1 MEELLQ
7 AEIKR
12 LQAKVAD
19 LEHQLSLSVVSTG
32 NYMQYNGEVLENVLE
47 TTDSEVVITSK
58 EFIMRCL
65 K

>member
-1 MEELLQ
+1 MEQVLQ

-12 LQAKVAD
+12 LQEKIAD

-32 NYMQYNGEVLENVLE
+32 NYFQYNGEILTDVLE

-58 EFIMRCL
+58 KYIRRL
-65 K
+65 LQ

>member
-1 MEELLQ
+1 MEQVLQ

-12 LQAKVAD
+12 LQEKIAD

-32 NYMQYNGEVLENVLE
+32 NYFQYNGEILTDVLE

-58 EFIMRCL
+58 KYIRRL
-65 K
+65 LR

>member
-1 MEELLQ
+1 MEQVLQ

-12 LQAKVAD
+12 LQEKIAD

-32 NYMQYNGEVLENVLE
+32 NYFQYNGEVLTDVLE

-58 EFIMRCL
+58 KYIRRLL